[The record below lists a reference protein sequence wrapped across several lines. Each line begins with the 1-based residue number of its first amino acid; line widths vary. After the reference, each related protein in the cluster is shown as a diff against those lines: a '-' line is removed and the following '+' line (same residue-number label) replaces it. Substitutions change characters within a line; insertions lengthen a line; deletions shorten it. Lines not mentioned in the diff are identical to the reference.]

1 VTRAFAAAGL
11 TWPAAWRQNAMTGI
25 NRTAMRAVLLAGL
38 AIGSTATA
46 YAQTYPDRP
55 IRLLL
60 PYTAGSPNDLLARLV
75 APYVS
80 ARLGQMLVV
89 ENRPGGGTAIGV
101 NALLAADADGYTLMF
116 SNSPTHLIAP
126 YVAKG
131 YTHHPLDDFVPIA
144 LVGTSSNVMV
154 IANGVP
160 AQTLPDFIAH
170 AKANPGKLNFGYGQ
184 GTLPQLVGEMF
195 KRAAGVDIAS
205 IPYKGGAQAITDLL
219 GGRIHMNVGT
229 ASTLMPLHR
238 SGKLRAI
245 AYTGETRFPGLPEV
259 PTMIESG
266 LPGVTTISY
275 YGFFGRAGLP
285 VEIINTVNAA
295 VNESLK
301 SAELKEAMDRVGFA
315 PKPMAPKDMAALL
328 AAENKKWPEI
338 VKATGFGR

>member
-1 VTRAFAAAGL
+1 MTAAA
-11 TWPAAWRQNAMTGI
+11 
-25 NRTAMRAVLLAGL
+25 LLVAGL
-38 AIGSTATA
+38 GLGTAERGH
-46 YAQTYPDRP
+46 AQQYPDRP

-80 ARLGQMLVV
+80 TRLGQTLVI
-89 ENRPGGGTAIGV
+89 ENRPGGGTSVGV
-101 NALLAADADGYTLMF
+101 NAVVAAEADGYTLMF

-131 YTHHPLDDFVPIA
+131 YTHDPLNDFVPIG

-154 IANGVP
+154 IANSVP
-160 AQTLPDFIAH
+160 ARTLPEFIAH
-170 AKANPGKLNFGYGQ
+170 AKANPGMLNFGYGQ

-205 IPYKGGAQAITDLL
+205 IPYKGGAHAITDML

-229 ASTLMPLHR
+229 ASTLLPLHR
-238 SGKLRAI
+238 AGKLRAI
-245 AYTGETRFPGLPEV
+245 AYTGAARFPGLPEV

-266 LPGVTTISY
+266 LPSVTTISY

-285 VEIINTVNAA
+285 ADVVGAVNHA

-301 SAELKEAMDRVGFA
+301 SPEMKESMAKLGFEPRPMS
-315 PKPMAPKDMAALL
+315 PKEFATLL
-328 AAENKKWPEI
+328 AAENKKWPQI
-338 VKATGFGR
+338 VKATGFGGR